1 MRTIKSAE
9 DRRNEIL
16 DTAEELFAYQGYDN
30 TSVQQILDKIGI
42 AKGTFYYHFKSKE
55 EVMDGVIDR
64 NNDRLL
70 TAARQVLENKE
81 LTVHE
86 KIFQAIMS
94 LKLDTSF
101 GNEIIAELH
110 KPQNALM
117 HQKIM
122 AVMIKGVTPILADIV
137 REGIDQGIFH
147 TPYPYESAEMLITYT
162 QVVFDDALFTLT
174 TEEQSMRIMAFI
186 HIMECMFQ
194 VEPGSFSYVTR
205 LFCE

>member
-1 MRTIKSAE
+1 MRNSKSAD

-30 TSVQQILDKIGI
+30 TSVQKILDKIGI

-55 EVMDGVIDR
+55 EVMDGVINR
-64 NNDRLL
+64 INDRLL
-70 TAARQVLENKE
+70 AAARQVLVNKE

-94 LKLDTSF
+94 LKLDTPFSD
-101 GNEIIAELH
+101 ELIEQIH
-110 KPQNALM
+110 KPQNAQM
-117 HQKIM
+117 HQKIL
-122 AVMIKGVTPILADIV
+122 AAMIRGVTPILADIV
-137 REGIDQGIFH
+137 REGIEQGIFH

-162 QVVFDDALFTLT
+162 QVVFDDVLFALTK
-174 TEEQSMRIMAFI
+174 EEQGVRIMAFI
-186 HIMECMFQ
+186 HNMECMLKA
-194 VEPGSFSYVTR
+194 EPGSFSYVTQ

>member
-1 MRTIKSAE
+1 MRNVKSAD

-55 EVMDGVIDR
+55 EVMDGVITR
-64 NNDRLL
+64 INDRLL
-70 TAARQVLENKE
+70 TAARQVLVNKE

-86 KIFQAIMS
+86 NIFQAIMS
-94 LKLDTSF
+94 LKLDTPFSD
-101 GNEIIAELH
+101 EIIEQIH

-117 HQKIM
+117 HQKIL
-122 AVMIKGVTPILADIV
+122 AAMIRGVTPILADIV
-137 REGIDQGIFH
+137 REGIEQGIFQ

-162 QVVFDDALFTLT
+162 QVVFDDVLFALTKK
-174 TEEQSMRIMAFI
+174 EQGIRIMAFI
-186 HIMECMFQ
+186 HNMECMFKA
-194 VEPGSFSYVTR
+194 EPGSFSYVTQ

>member
-1 MRTIKSAE
+1 MRNIKSVE

-42 AKGTFYYHFKSKE
+42 AKGTLYYHFKSKE
-55 EVMDGVIDR
+55 EVMDGVINR
-64 NNDRLL
+64 INDRLL
-70 TAARQVLENKE
+70 TAARQVLVNKE

-94 LKLDTSF
+94 LKLDAPF

-117 HQKIM
+117 HQKIL
-122 AVMIKGVTPILADIV
+122 AVMIKGVTPILADIIS
-137 REGIDQGIFH
+137 EGIEQGIFH

-162 QVVFDDALFTLT
+162 QVVFDDVLFTLT
-174 TEEQSMRIMAFI
+174 KEEQGVRIMAFI
-186 HIMECMFQ
+186 RIMECMFE

>member
-1 MRTIKSAE
+1 MRSIKSAE

-16 DTAEELFAYQGYDN
+16 DTAEELFAYQGYDS

-55 EVMDGVIDR
+55 EVMDGIIDR
-64 NNDRLL
+64 INNKLL
-70 TAARQVLENKE
+70 AAARQVLDNKE

-94 LKLDTSF
+94 LKLDTPISD
-101 GNEIIAELH
+101 EIIAELN

-117 HQKIM
+117 HQKILT
-122 AVMIKGVTPILADIV
+122 VMIKKVTPILAEIV
-137 REGIDQGIFH
+137 KEGIEQGIFH
-147 TPYPYESAEMLITYT
+147 TPYPYESSEMLITYT
-162 QVVFDDALFTLT
+162 QVIFDDALFTLT
-174 TEEQSMRIMAFI
+174 MEEQGARIMAFI

-205 LFCE
+205 LFC